1 MEKIS
6 SASGVIPAAR
16 ELLVKDPQTI
26 TSLEFFHQVLD
37 NITQQIKLVDEE
49 LAVAAGTN
57 QEQVRNLYECI
68 HSIRSRAEDAGGLMV
83 GFLQGDSAILQDVN
97 VPLDASG
104 ETVKKL
110 DTLIEAIKELENEL
124 KEAQYDYYRIVADLL
139 TDVKA
144 QMSYFSAYAAVPQVI
159 LIQSKLDA
167 IETELQRQ
175 VQWSCREIG
184 PLLSV
189 DPKAGDPEA
198 PAAELLIDLQ
208 ELNQIYLIVDVLGKP
223 FRKDLLERFAQLQLI
238 PYEKLFKQGSKL
250 GIDGLEFVDKRF
262 SWFKRL
268 LHVADARLNEI
279 FPEHWNLGYHLFC
292 EFSRRTRIHLVGVLE
307 ALEKDRRRV
316 DTQVYVELLLK
327 SLKVVIAFETEMK
340 GLLHMRTR
348 DPEQDDPNTVIE
360 YLAPPSINDAFDA
373 YLGPYVQ
380 LERTNLEQMMEG
392 LMREEDALLTDQKN
406 ILSHCKEPFGSAQK
420 MFEFIKVS
428 LKRCTAFSTGKTY
441 LQLSKEFRICLHHYA
456 ESLRFRCP
464 SPVAA
469 KAGQAPVYNINPYA
483 ELMMARIVTTGEYC
497 IDTVPQLETMM
508 KKHINPI
515 LADEID
521 FSAQIDAFMDMV
533 NFTYGIISTGI
544 LERLEPAMK
553 ILRKLNLAF
562 TETVGDEGQYVKLI
576 NKELNTTIPRVRM
589 GMSSSYFQSFCMKLL
604 TAVLD
609 RVLENIWKMKRMSKA
624 GAGQLLMDVNGFK
637 EQFLRMPNARL
648 KQGEEPLV
656 ISKAY
661 NNVVYTRAA
670 TVGEYSSRHRNTH
683 LLSIHCDSNI
693 LLICDSNPPSTRF
706 ITHTCLHS
714 TLTLD
719 LTYTDNI
726 RSFLLCH

>member
-1 MEKIS
+1 
-6 SASGVIPAAR
+6 
-16 ELLVKDPQTI
+16 
-26 TSLEFFHQVLD
+26 
-37 NITQQIKLVDEE
+37 
-49 LAVAAGTN
+49 
-57 QEQVRNLYECI
+57 
-68 HSIRSRAEDAGGLMV
+68 
-83 GFLQGDSAILQDVN
+83 
-97 VPLDASG
+97 
-104 ETVKKL
+104 
-110 DTLIEAIKELENEL
+110 
-124 KEAQYDYYRIVADLL
+124 
-139 TDVKA
+139 
-144 QMSYFSAYAAVPQVI
+144 
-159 LIQSKLDA
+159 
-167 IETELQRQ
+167 
-175 VQWSCREIG
+175 
-184 PLLSV
+184 
-189 DPKAGDPEA
+189 
-198 PAAELLIDLQ
+198 
-208 ELNQIYLIVDVLGKP
+208 
-223 FRKDLLERFAQLQLI
+223 
-238 PYEKLFKQGSKL
+238 
-250 GIDGLEFVDKRF
+250 
-262 SWFKRL
+262 
-268 LHVADARLNEI
+268 
-279 FPEHWNLGYHLFC
+279 
-292 EFSRRTRIHLVGVLE
+292 LVGVLE

-348 DPEQDDPNTVIE
+348 DPEQDDPNTIIE

-497 IDTVPQLETMM
+497 IDTVPQLESMM
-508 KKHINPI
+508 KKHINPV

-609 RVLENIWKMKRMSKA
+609 TVLENIWKMKRMSKA

-661 NNVVYTRAA
+661 NNLVYSRAA
-670 TVGEYSSRHRNTH
+670 TVGEYQLWSSWTH
-683 LLSIHCDSNI
+683 IARQFLSIHFERLTQQNLMLTSLSVNHSN
-693 LLICDSNPPSTRF
+693 
-706 ITHTCLHS
+706 
-714 TLTLD
+714 
-719 LTYTDNI
+719 
-726 RSFLLCH
+726 